1 MMHTSLL
8 ETQRINDDASFS
20 KLTRRARR
28 MASTTKKQ
36 SKIKDEFVERDFKKL
51 TYRARQM
58 AKKAIPS
65 EYMIQQSAP
74 AHCNGQAVARCAD
87 NEPNFCLGDT
97 APKTSK
103 SAEYVWPEH
112 YGVTSPNVDSQ
123 IALPAMISPG
133 QAGIQSSMPGQTL
146 EWSSQ
151 PLSSLVLSAF
161 AMGAAWATRPRL
173 T

>member
-1 MMHTSLL
+1 MLPFPSSLG
-8 ETQRINDDASFS
+8 EQGEWRAQQRN
-20 KLTRRARR
+20 RARSR
-28 MASTTKKQ
+28 TNLSREISRSLPIGQ
-36 SKIKDEFVERDFKKL
+36 DRW
-51 TYRARQM
+51 R
-58 AKKAIPS
+58 KKAIPS
-65 EYMIQQSAP
+65 QSMIQQSAP